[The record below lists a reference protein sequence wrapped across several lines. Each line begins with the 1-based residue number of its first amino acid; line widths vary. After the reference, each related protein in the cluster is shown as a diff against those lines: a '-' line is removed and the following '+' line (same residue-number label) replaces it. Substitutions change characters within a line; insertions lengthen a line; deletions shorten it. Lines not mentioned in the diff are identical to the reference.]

1 MKIVNYLILIVALA
15 ITMIACS
22 KSSNDDPPTT
32 SNSIDGVWQGTL
44 VTESSKIT
52 SFYAFDIKPNGVLHR
67 LNEAGSI
74 AGTGIWSIDNNIFTG
89 TYKTESNTKYSVI
102 GTYNKSINKILG
114 NWGFN
119 NNVTNGGTWEMIK
132 KQ

>member
-1 MKIVNYLILIVALA
+1 MKIVNYLILVVAVAVTA
-15 ITMIACS
+15 ISCS
-22 KSSNDDPPTT
+22 KSSNDDTPTT
-32 SNSIDGVWQGTL
+32 SNSIDGVWQGSL

-67 LNEAGSI
+67 LNEAGNI
-74 AGTGIWSIDNNIFTG
+74 VGTGIWSIDNNIFNG

-102 GTYNKSINKILG
+102 GSYNKGIDKILG

-119 NNVTNGGTWEMIK
+119 NSVTNGGTWEMMK
-132 KQ
+132 K

>member
-1 MKIVNYLILIVALA
+1 MKIVNYLILVVAVAVTA
-15 ITMIACS
+15 ISCS
-22 KSSNDDPPTT
+22 KSSNDDTPTT

-67 LNEAGSI
+67 LNEAGNI
-74 AGTGIWSIDNNIFTG
+74 VGTGIWSIDNNIFNG

-102 GTYNKSINKILG
+102 GSYNKGINKILG

-119 NNVTNGGTWEMIK
+119 NSVTNGGTWEMMK
-132 KQ
+132 K